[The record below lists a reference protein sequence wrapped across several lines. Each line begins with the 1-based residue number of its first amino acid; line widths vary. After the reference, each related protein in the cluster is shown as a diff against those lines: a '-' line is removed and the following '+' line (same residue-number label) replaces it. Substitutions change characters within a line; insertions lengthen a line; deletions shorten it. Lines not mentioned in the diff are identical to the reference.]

1 MHIYKL
7 ENTEKER
14 GICIA
19 APAKKLKWLGI
30 ELSAKFTTT
39 TNEENNMKNAKRN
52 TSPAF
57 E

>member
-39 TNEENNMKNAKRN
+39 TNENNIKNLG
-52 TSPAF
+52 
-57 E
+57 